1 MAFCRGGYMIGK
13 LLELFILWMLWVML
27 SGLQNTFAGMGL

>member
-1 MAFCRGGYMIGK
+1 MVGK

-27 SGLQNTFAGMGL
+27 SGLQNTFAALGM